1 MFNSHPN
8 ISNIS
13 ILTIY
18 ALNVKSWAQI
28 SPHENFRY
36 WASLLDTKYQWYI
49 FIIIIFNCLNINN
62 AIANLDKNTLLILD
76 FDHKL
81 SHLLVF
87 SQSRTFINSSGLA
100 AARGWRH
107 SFSIH
112 IVGGGGLWNMIIL
125 TERRLSGDRSE
136 TNWSELRGFEAG
148 RRPSSRRSLL
158 FNQDQPG
165 SWIFFSFNCAGVRA
179 YFQFKPCFYDNLDI
193 WLDISKDYV
202 IFQIFTHFSLSQN
215 TKVAAWGSC
224 S

>member
-87 SQSRTFINSSGLA
+87 SQSRTFINSSGLS

-112 IVGGGGLWNMIIL
+112 CRRRRIVKYDNFNRKEIERWSIGDKLVRITWIWGGEA
-125 TERRLSGDRSE
+125 T
-136 TNWSELRGFEAG
+136 FEQAI
-148 RRPSSRRSLL
+148 ST
-158 FNQDQPG
+158 FQPG
-165 SWIFFSFNCAGVRA
+165 PTRLMNFF
-179 YFQFKPCFYDNLDI
+179 
-193 WLDISKDYV
+193 
-202 IFQIFTHFSLSQN
+202 
-215 TKVAAWGSC
+215 
-224 S
+224 